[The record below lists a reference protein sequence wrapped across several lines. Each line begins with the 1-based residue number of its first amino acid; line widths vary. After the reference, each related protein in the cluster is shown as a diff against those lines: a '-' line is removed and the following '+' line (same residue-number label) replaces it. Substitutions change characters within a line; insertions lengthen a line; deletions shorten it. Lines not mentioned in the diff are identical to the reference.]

1 MKYAKKPVD
10 SAEAKGRRDA
20 DRGQRLGLQ
29 PSGPWWFRSLAGRL
43 LKLPLVGE
51 KGRGLPGAGF
61 PFPGSPAGIRLPAP
75 SLRAQTGEARAAP
88 FAYSREHKEACNF
101 LF

>member
-1 MKYAKKPVD
+1 M
-10 SAEAKGRRDA
+10 
-20 DRGQRLGLQ
+20 DRGQRLGFQ

-43 LKLPLVGE
+43 LAPPLVGE
-51 KGRGLPGAGF
+51 KRRELPGARF

-75 SLRAQTGEARAAP
+75 SLGSQTWEARAAL